1 MRMKGRLL
9 SSTDCGLYGAVLL
22 RRPLLHLHSIQAPPI
37 ARILRRIEPSTTI
50 AIIAPLRSPAFPP
63 PAAADRLAVVGATV
77 DTEAPDASEADVTVL
92 GTMKLELLLEV
103 VTAGV
108 ELNVLSEPSGADNDE
123 EVPDELPCNNVVG
136 LVEGEDGIEEERER
150 VAEEERLVVVD
161 TSDEGTTE
169 FAEHRSVYSES
180 HTRRGIIAYMSYA
193 D

>member
-37 ARILRRIEPSTTI
+37 ARILERIEPSTTI
-50 AIIAPLRSPAFPP
+50 AIIAPLRSPTFPP

-123 EVPDELPCNNVVG
+123 EFQ
-136 LVEGEDGIEEERER
+136 
-150 VAEEERLVVVD
+150 
-161 TSDEGTTE
+161 TSFLAIT
-169 FAEHRSVYSES
+169 
-180 HTRRGIIAYMSYA
+180 
-193 D
+193 